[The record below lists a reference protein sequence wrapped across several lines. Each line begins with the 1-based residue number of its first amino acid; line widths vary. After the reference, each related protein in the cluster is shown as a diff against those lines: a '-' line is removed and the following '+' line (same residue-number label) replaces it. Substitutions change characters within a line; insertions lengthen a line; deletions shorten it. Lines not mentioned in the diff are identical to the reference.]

1 MFHKRLMKE
10 FKENQKYVAGM
21 VAAQWGSLLCNVAL
35 MYAIGVF
42 LEKLLLGTKRWRGRY
57 REAVY
62 CLCGSL
68 YRTCSVYRHRKPVV
82 FCCLDAGEKKAARAC
97 L

>member
-42 LEKLLLGTKRWRGRY
+42 LEKLLLGNKNVGEISRSCLLSLRQFISDVQCLQAS
-57 REAVY
+57 EAG
-62 CLCGSL
+62 CLL
-68 YRTCSVYRHRKPVV
+68 LPRRR
-82 FCCLDAGEKKAARAC
+82 
-97 L
+97 

>member
-35 MYAIGVF
+35 MYASAFFWKNCFWGTKT
-42 LEKLLLGTKRWRGRY
+42 LEREISRSCLLSLRQFISDVQCLQASEAGCLLLPRRR
-57 REAVY
+57 
-62 CLCGSL
+62 
-68 YRTCSVYRHRKPVV
+68 
-82 FCCLDAGEKKAARAC
+82 
-97 L
+97 

>member
-21 VAAQWGSLLCNVAL
+21 VATQWGSLLCNVAL

-42 LEKLLLGTKRWRGRY
+42 LEKLLLYNRTVGEGDIAKLFIVFA
-57 REAVY
+57 AVY
-62 CLCGSL
+62 MGVQYLQAL
-68 YRTCSVYRHRKPVV
+68 EAIYPLPPQRR
-82 FCCLDAGEKKAARAC
+82 
-97 L
+97 